1 MRVRAARRATTPST
15 LIPDIGPRVER
26 AILHCLEPNPA
37 ERPASALEVS
47 ASLPGGDPLAEAL
60 AAGETP
66 SPEMVAASG
75 PSHSLRL
82 RLATGLLVTIAAS
95 LVGALSLTP
104 RSQMLNQLPLEYPPE
119 VLAEKAREIVRA
131 AGYAERAADSTFGF
145 RSDSGYVRY
154 FDDALAGSSGD
165 GRNRWANVL
174 SRSPSPLTL
183 WYIHSAG
190 PPAPVTSA
198 LATVG
203 RVEHDLPLF
212 QPATVSVELEP
223 NGRLRRFV
231 TTGMDRD
238 TPSDPSATP
247 FDWSSLFSTAGLDF
261 SRFTPDSRPASAAGA
276 LVWAGDYPGHDNLP
290 VLIEA
295 RSQGGRL
302 THFNVL
308 FPWTGR
314 EDTGVP
320 GSLIEPR
327 GRFVGILLNYGVV
340 LATLL
345 VAYRNWKIGRADLAG
360 ASRVALFV
368 AIVLFLFVVV
378 GAHDVLA
385 TLTYQLPCR
394 WSYSAA

>member
-1 MRVRAARRATTPST
+1 LVDSHGEVRIMDFGLAAIADQLEANDVRSGTPTYMAPEQLAGKEATKQSDLYALGLVLYELFTGKAAFEAKSIEELMRVRAARRATTPST

-174 SRSPSPLTL
+174 SRSPSPLRSGT
-183 WYIHSAG
+183 
-190 PPAPVTSA
+190 
-198 LATVG
+198 
-203 RVEHDLPLF
+203 
-212 QPATVSVELEP
+212 
-223 NGRLRRFV
+223 
-231 TTGMDRD
+231 
-238 TPSDPSATP
+238 
-247 FDWSSLFSTAGLDF
+247 STA
-261 SRFTPDSRPASAAGA
+261 PA
-276 LVWAGDYPGHDNLP
+276 LP
-290 VLIEA
+290 
-295 RSQGGRL
+295 RL
-302 THFNVL
+302 
-308 FPWTGR
+308 
-314 EDTGVP
+314 
-320 GSLIEPR
+320 
-327 GRFVGILLNYGVV
+327 
-340 LATLL
+340 
-345 VAYRNWKIGRADLAG
+345 
-360 ASRVALFV
+360 
-368 AIVLFLFVVV
+368 
-378 GAHDVLA
+378 
-385 TLTYQLPCR
+385 
-394 WSYSAA
+394 